1 MDLVGKDDK
10 ALLGAVP
17 MRRVAV
23 AEREPREDA
32 LSLGADEPLGA
43 QITPDAQQ
51 AVVLGQVRI
60 RKYQFIFRNVKN
72 HGCCFYSLFSFSDMV
87 AEHAEGGV
95 AEHAEDAEGGAE
107 HAEGALQGAQR
118 PCR

>member
-32 LSLGADEPLGA
+32 VMIGEDEPLGA
-43 QITPDAQQ
+43 QVTPDAQQ
-51 AVVLGQVRI
+51 AVVLGQVGV

-72 HGCCFYSLFSFSDMV
+72 HGCCFYCLFCFSDIV
-87 AEHAEGGV
+87 AEHAEGSLNTPKG
-95 AEHAEDAEGGAE
+95 
-107 HAEGALQGAQR
+107 R
-118 PCR
+118 